1 MSRKKMYRLLA
12 FIIFTFTLL
21 GVVVTV
27 EFNRYTNRFAEQ
39 VNSDQSTKDLTN
51 TPDAGQSTGEDLNS
65 GNSTDNSG
73 NTGAEDASVNPGGN
87 TSEDSKDDDIPWEN
101 IELLFSG
108 DINMTD
114 NILNTYKKR
123 GIDGILSRN
132 FQEEFRN
139 ADLAMVNQEF
149 AFTERGTKAENKQY
163 TFRVAPENVQIFK
176 DMQVDVVSLANNHS
190 MDFGIE
196 GLTDSFA
203 ALNSAGIQYAGAGN
217 NLTEAREIKYFN
229 IKGKKIA
236 CLGASRVIPEPTW
249 NAYAN
254 KPGMLT
260 TYDPTY
266 LVEDIK
272 TARTQSDFVVVYVHW
287 GLEKHDTP
295 EEYQRN
301 LAKQYIDAGADLVV
315 GSHPHVLQGIE
326 YYNGKPIVY
335 SLGNFMFYSNI
346 KQTALLKVSIN
357 EQNEGS
363 IRLIPGRAVESLT
376 GELVKAEEIQKF
388 YEYMTGISF
397 GIQFNNDGT
406 VIH

>member
-39 VNSDQSTKDLTN
+39 VNSDQGTKDLIN
-51 TPDAGQSTGEDLNS
+51 TADDSQGTGEDLNS
-65 GNSTDNSG
+65 GASTEDLE
-73 NTGAEDASVNPGGN
+73 NTGTDDASLNPGGN
-87 TSEDSKDDDIPWEN
+87 TSEDSKDNDMSQED

-114 NILNTYKKR
+114 NILNTYKQD
-123 GIDGILSRN
+123 GIDGILSKDY
-132 FQEEFRN
+132 QEEFKK

-149 AFTERGTKAENKQY
+149 AFTERGVKAENKQY

-203 ALNSAGIQYAGAGN
+203 ALNSAGIQYVGAGN
-217 NLTEAREIKYFN
+217 NLTQAREIKYFKV
-229 IKGKKIA
+229 KGKKIA

-260 TYDPTY
+260 TYDPAY

-272 TARTQSDFVVVYVHW
+272 TARSQSDYVVVYVHW
-287 GLEKHDTP
+287 GLEKHETP

-326 YYNGKPIVY
+326 YYKGKPIVY

-346 KQTALLKVSIN
+346 KQTALLKVSLN
-357 EQNEGS
+357 GQNEGS
-363 IRLIPGRAVESLT
+363 LRLIPGKAVNSLT
-376 GELVKAEEIQKF
+376 GEVVKADEKQKF
-388 YEYMTGISF
+388 YEYMSNISF
-397 GIQFNNDGT
+397 GIQFDSDGT